1 MIVNILAG
9 LANAEDY
16 DNLPDV
22 NGDGSVTATDIAA
35 IVNILAGL

>member
-1 MIVNILAG
+1 M
-9 LANAEDY
+9 
-16 DNLPDV
+16 PDV